1 MQPTVPPPTEPPPTE
16 PPRSKD
22 ERYREI
28 VATLARHGFGL
39 IGDHFVDD
47 DAERE
52 HARAERL
59 RHACEELGPMFIKLG
74 QALSTRGDLLP
85 EAYRVELAKLV
96 DDVPP
101 LPADAIAAV
110 IREDLGAAP
119 ETLFAAFDLEPLASA
134 SIGQVHG
141 ARLVDGRDVVVKVRK
156 PGVDSLVR
164 VDLDILG
171 DLIDTWGPRL
181 PALESYDARG
191 VLREFAE
198 SFVAEL
204 DYRREAAN
212 ERFFRQVFADE
223 PGFMIP
229 DVIAEYST
237 ARVLVHERVDGR
249 KVSDVDAVSSR
260 RRAAVSQRIARFV
273 LEPAFEHGVFYA
285 DPHAGNLMIGA
296 DGSLAVV
303 DFGTVGRLTPDARR
317 RVAGMLLA
325 ISRRD
330 ADRLT
335 DRLIEVTA
343 PRHPID
349 RPRVANDVERLLE
362 RYVDV
367 SFDDVPIG
375 NALGELLHVLR
386 RHQLRLPSNLAA
398 LVKALVMCEGILQT
412 LDPASSLS
420 DYLHPMAGKLVFQGV
435 GGGDGAA
442 GRLRDSALDAAQLS
456 IELPRRIDRVLG
468 EIERG
473 NLRVWTRVEDIEPLV
488 QRLEHMV
495 ERANAT
501 MLAAACIVGLAI
513 VLQLYHPQGWQQWI
527 GIIVWIAIL
536 GAVAAAVRTLLGL
549 RRRR

>member
-1 MQPTVPPPTEPPPTE
+1 MQPPVTTVSE

-28 VATLARHGFGL
+28 LATLARHGFG
-39 IGDHFVDD
+39 IIEDHFVGDG
-47 DAERE
+47 AERDRS
-52 HARAERL
+52 RAERL
-59 RHACEELGPMFIKLG
+59 RQACEELGPMFIKLG
-74 QALSTRGDLLP
+74 QMLSTRGDLLP
-85 EAYRVELAKLV
+85 EAYRHELAKLV

-101 LPADAIAAV
+101 LPAGVISEV

-119 ETLFAAFDLEPLASA
+119 EVIFASFDPEPLASA
-134 SIGQVHG
+134 SIGQVHT

-156 PGVDSLVR
+156 PGVETLVQ
-164 VDLDILG
+164 VDLEILAE
-171 DLIDTWGPRL
+171 LIDTWSPRL
-181 PALESYDARG
+181 SALKQYDARG
-191 VLREFAE
+191 VLREFSE
-198 SFVAEL
+198 SLLAEL

-212 ERFFRQVFADE
+212 ERFFRGVFSNE
-223 PGFMIP
+223 PGFSIP
-229 DVIAEYST
+229 DVIGEYST
-237 ARVLVHERVDGR
+237 GRVLTHERVDGR
-249 KVSDVDAVSSR
+249 KVSDASGLSSR

-285 DPHAGNLMIGA
+285 DPHSGNLMIQE

-303 DFGTVGRLTPDARR
+303 DFGTVGRLTPEARR
-317 RVAGMLLA
+317 RVAGMFLA

-330 ADRLT
+330 AERLT

-349 RPRVANDVERLLE
+349 RPLLTTDVERLLE

-367 SFDDVPIG
+367 SFDDVPLG

-398 LVKALVMCEGILQT
+398 LIKALVMCEGILQS
-412 LDPASSLS
+412 LDPESSLS
-420 DYLHPMAGKLVFQGV
+420 DYLQPMAGKLVYQGIA
-435 GGGDGAA
+435 GGDKAVE
-442 GRLRDSALDAAQLS
+442 RLRDSALDAAQLS

-473 NLRVWTRVEDIEPLV
+473 NLRVWTRVEDADSLV
-488 QRLEHMV
+488 KRLEHMV

-501 MLAAACIVGLAI
+501 MLASACIVGLAI
-513 VLQLYHPQGWQQWI
+513 VLQIYHPQGWQQWI
-527 GIIVWIAIL
+527 GAVVWIALVAAI
-536 GAVAAAVRTLLGL
+536 AAAVRTLLGL
-549 RRRR
+549 RKK